1 MMTFAGLERVQ
12 VKAKTLEGLRGV
24 KPFRNFYEVL
34 GISRGASQDDIRK
47 AHRRMVRE
55 HHPDAN
61 PGDGSAEGRFKEI

>member
-1 MMTFAGLERVQ
+1 M
-12 VKAKTLEGLRGV
+12 KIS
-24 KPFRNFYEVL
+24 RNLYEVL

-47 AHRRMVRE
+47 AHRRLVRE